1 MELSI
6 RPTIK
11 NVLFNNKKI
20 SNVIVLRYYF
30 YKTYTTT

>member
-11 NVLFNNKKI
+11 NLLLQHNKI

-30 YKTYTTT
+30 YKTNTTT